1 MLDRNS
7 VDTAQTW
14 DLGLLFATEADYDTA
29 LQSLQDQVSHFQ
41 AQYEGNLTTTDAIHE
56 GLADYRA
63 ILELRGKILAY
74 GSLAVNA
81 NTLDKDA
88 QARHAKART
97 IIAPLDGKMS
107 FFNTE
112 LSQAPDALLE
122 AAKDHKEDRIV
133 IERLI
138 QDKKHLLSKDVE
150 ATLAAL
156 GNTLEAPYQSYNDI
170 KFKDIRFPDFT
181 VNGKTHKMT
190 YNSFEKRLESEHDTD
205 TRRKA
210 FEVFSDTLRHYQHS
224 TASAYNAHVQ
234 TEKTMA
240 TLRGFDSV
248 FDYLLDRQ
256 KVSRDLYN
264 RQIDLIMEHLAPYMR
279 RYAQL
284 IGRIYG
290 LDEVRYEDLKLEID
304 PTYAPKV
311 TYQEA
316 EQYVLDGLAPLGED
330 YLAIMKEAFDNRW
343 IDYAETVGKRTGA
356 FCSSPYGANSF
367 ILMFFTESMN
377 DVMTLA
383 HELGHAGH
391 FQLTHRHQNFQLSR
405 PSMYFVEAPSTT
417 NELLVENHLLDHATD
432 DRMKRWIL
440 SQMVGKTYYHNFV
453 THLLEAYYQ
462 REVYRLVDAGK
473 HLDADTLNRLYRETL
488 ERFWGDS
495 VVLTEGAELTWMR
508 QPHYYMGL
516 YSYTYSAGL
525 TIGTQMAKKIRQ
537 NPAVA
542 TDWLHVLT
550 LGGSL
555 TAEELAKTAGVDV
568 STDAPLMDTIHTI
581 GGLIEEIIA
590 LTDKLV

>member
-1 MLDRNS
+1 MLDRKS

-290 LDEVRYEDLKLEID
+290 LDEVHYEDLKLEID

-330 YLAIMKEAFDNRW
+330 YLAIMKEAFNNRW

-590 LTDKLV
+590 LTDN

>member
-1 MLDRNS
+1 MLDRKS

-190 YNSFEKRLESEHDTD
+190 YNSFEKRLEGDHDTD

-391 FQLTHRHQNFQLSR
+391 FQITHRHQNFQLSR